1 MYDIF
6 YIGDNQ
12 SLIEQ
17 LPFAQQVEDINAIKS
32 NTSMYWLIEED
43 ITITDYSIFDFKPDI
58 HTKNYNHVW
67 KWDQQNYGG
76 VTLKVKKPKGF
87 PETFHHNTVACT
99 KTFNV
104 LTSTTPGDYFETSSS
119 THVWCVDPEYK
130 ITENIDWAPGNFE
143 PDFIH
148 SFHLRGQLEHKY
160 PAEEGGIKLYPRDW
174 QGADIKYHG
183 FLNADL
189 DIPFMFVA
197 DIDDY
202 AQRDIHTND
211 YVWLIDKEH
220 KINTKTL
227 DWVPNP
233 FEKDFVH
240 SFKMPYQLKEKYP
253 LGMGGIRLVPM
264 NWKEAELKI
273 HPACPIED
281 EAYDVFFIDNED
293 FNAETYSEYA
303 DRSKTDWF
311 WIVDREFQFNGK
323 LLYVPASH
331 ELDYIHVFK
340 IPEHLEERYPAEF
353 TDPWDTRCG
362 GIRLMNKNFDVT
374 KHKYQEDICP
384 VRYDIFYTD
393 NISDYDTPARKS
405 RTKMFWLVD
414 NEHQINEE
422 FNYVPQQHDQ
432 KYIHIFKFPNDLEHK
447 YPKAITNISDNRA
460 GGIKLVPRNGTSD
473 SKYNATNPVGGRSYP
488 IIYTDEILDTVDA
501 DCWILPTAFNDISHI
516 PWSPTTFERNT
527 KHIFNGVLTWMPKD
541 WNGDV
546 KVHDM
551 SPVALTYEFETYSSY
566 QEGLSKSIHA
576 WFWVVDPDVDVIAG
590 FDFSFQPDVFDDG
603 KQHVW
608 QKLNPITGKQ
618 YDYGGVSLRNKNE
631 GKGRPKYIREPA
643 CTQKEY
649 PVYHL
654 QPEDMLQP
662 LDDVYERLAKQTTTG
677 MMWVVDAHVQ
687 VDDDFDYSYYPT
699 QYDKDVVHIW
709 QHKGNSKQ
717 SGVKLMPTGSYR
729 LVDIKEN
736 SYSKLKELP
745 KVVSKDPIWPVV
757 QLKHMTSNEIQ
768 GILAEYSGVGYV
780 WTVDPDVEINESIVQ
795 ESIIPYVDNSNTVH
809 VWKRTDAD
817 GLVIGHG
824 GLRLWPTT
832 YDAGVLSN
840 EQVLTSSIPGQLIL
854 DAVAGEHKEYS
865 ICYLNSRSSLLEQ
878 INHFSNQCESSMFWV
893 VDPHVEL
900 DENWK
905 FDYVPSRW
913 EESVVHIW
921 QHKGNS
927 KQSGVKLM
935 PRSTYT
941 QQEVRENS
949 YIKLKEMNS
958 IASKDPVWPVERL
971 GTLTSAEVQQVI
983 NKHKDVGYVWTVDPD
998 IELNDNIIKQSII
1011 PYTDNSNVVHV
1022 WKRTDADGLV
1032 IGHGGLRLWPT
1043 DYDAT
1048 QLTDDQVLTSSIP
1061 NQLILD
1067 AVAGEQK
1074 EYPVCYLNSNNSIL
1088 EQINE
1093 FSIDCESNMFW
1104 VVDPHVEL
1112 VDTWQFD
1119 YVPTRW
1125 EERVVH
1131 IWQHQGNSKQS
1142 GVKLMP
1148 VGTYTQQ
1155 EVKDNS
1161 YIKLKEMY
1169 VVASKD
1175 PVWPVEQLNKL
1186 TSAEVQGIISKHQGV
1201 GYVWTVDPDIELD
1214 SDIIT
1219 QSIIPHT
1226 DNSNIVHVWKRTDTD
1241 GLVIGHGGLRLWP
1254 TSYDAS
1260 QLTDEQVL
1268 TCSIPEQLILD
1279 AVAGEQK
1286 EYPVC
1291 YLHNLNNIMEQLVQ
1305 FESTLDSNMYWVVE
1319 PNSTLVSD
1327 WKFDYVPTKWE
1338 EHVVHV
1344 WIDSTDAQRGVRLIP
1359 AGTFTNTEYSIKQLI
1374 NNSFKDLKT
1383 VYRVATTPTT
1393 WECFAFNTETPLL
1406 KQLEALKE
1414 TSRGDYFYTID
1425 PDVTPLPDFKY
1436 SYTPQLDGLCKTHAW
1451 QRSNPRTNKTHS
1463 YGGIRLWHKDIQGL
1477 TSDDI
1482 KLNKMPR
1489 GTLQYVKATASEYK
1503 PYHIVL
1509 ITYKQDNYAELLSK
1523 LPEGTLLVKDVE
1535 GIFNAHQQASNAV
1548 DTSMFWVVDGDADV
1562 VDDFDFSY
1570 IPDVY
1575 DQDVTHVWNST
1586 NPVTGDTYGYG
1597 GVKLFNTN
1605 QVRGATTWGIDF
1617 TTGLGKRFKVMP
1629 EVACTTRFNTDA
1641 YSTWR
1646 SAFREC
1652 VKLATSSDP
1661 DAQARLGAW
1670 LHPVPDAYFRS
1681 EAKLGAEM
1689 GNDYA
1694 GRNRGNTVALE
1705 LINDYEWLE
1714 AQWTKLS
1721 DTSE

>member
-878 INHFSNQCESSMFWV
+878 INQFSNQCESSMFWV

-958 IASKDPVWPVERL
+958 IASKDPIWPVERL